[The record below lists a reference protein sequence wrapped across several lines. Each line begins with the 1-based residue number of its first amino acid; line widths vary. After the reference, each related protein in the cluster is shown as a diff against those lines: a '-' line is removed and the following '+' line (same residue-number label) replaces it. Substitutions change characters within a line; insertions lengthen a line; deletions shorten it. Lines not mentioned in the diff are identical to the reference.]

1 MKKAL
6 VLSLVAILC
15 LGAASFAQ
23 TLSGKWN
30 TTVTITP
37 NPVPPVTLLAIKS
50 ELIVTYS
57 ISGWSFSSDT
67 LLKDTGWNAQKFD
80 VTGTLGAFT
89 VSSDLVFAPSTLQM
103 IQWVTSTEL
112 SLAGVDLTAKFV
124 SVPGDVALLLTGK
137 GTAGNVDVSA
147 TVKLG
152 SAWYDADG
160 VGTWCTS
167 AYGYPLYWYAAN
179 PNDAGCDFDF
189 NSIDIT
195 VGFPFC
201 CADVTAEVYFT
212 CAGFQY
218 ADFGVTGIQVPN
230 LPWFGFD
237 ANLHFT
243 TQTKTIVLT
252 PEFNFGNDACFNLY
266 ISQNV
271 AELDDNGQVTVP
283 GFFTL
288 GNISLDGIDFT
299 CTLGGVTI
307 YDISWW
313 GHEGSSIYDKPG
325 ILYATNYWEA
335 FKLTTSD
342 DACCGPFSFA
352 LTMYFLNGGT
362 QLFDISKI
370 TASMGLQVA
379 QQFKFTTGITLNLE
393 TIPTFSQ
400 WTVGFLVTW

>member
-6 VLSLVAILC
+6 VLSLVAVLC

-30 TTVTITP
+30 TTVTIQP
-37 NPVPPVTLLAIKS
+37 AGSPLLAIKS
-50 ELIVTYS
+50 ELVVTYS

-67 LLKDTGWNAQKFD
+67 ILKDTGWYSQKFD

-89 VSSDLVFAPSTLQM
+89 VNSDLVFAPATLAM

-124 SVPGDVALLLTGK
+124 SVPGDTALLLTGK

-147 TVKLG
+147 TLKLG
-152 SAWYDADG
+152 TAVYDTYDTGFAYSS
-160 VGTWCTS
+160 VGQF
-167 AYGYPLYWYAAN
+167 WYAATSN
-179 PNDAGCDFDF
+179 YDGCGFDF

-230 LPWFGFD
+230 LPWFSFD

-252 PEFNFGNDACFNLY
+252 PVFNFGNDACFNLY
-266 ISQNV
+266 ISQASNV
-271 AELDDNGQVTVP
+271 DEDGVVIAPDSPL
-283 GFFTL
+283 TL
-288 GNISLDGIDFT
+288 GDISLNGIDFT
-299 CTLGGVTI
+299 CTLGGVTF
-307 YDISWW
+307 YDISYW
-313 GHEGSSIYDKPG
+313 GIGSIYDKPG
-325 ILYATNYWEA
+325 ILYATPYWEA

-352 LTMYFLNGGT
+352 LTMYFLDGST
-362 QLFDISKI
+362 QLFDISQVV
-370 TASMGLQVA
+370 ASMSLQVA
-379 QQFKFTTGITLNLE
+379 QQFKFTTGITLNLDAS
-393 TIPTFSQ
+393 PTFTK
-400 WTVGFLVTW
+400 WTIGFLVTW

>member
-30 TTVTITP
+30 TTVTI
-37 NPVPPVTLLAIKS
+37 NPVGPALTIKS
-50 ELIVTYS
+50 ELVVTYS

-67 LLKDTGWNAQKFD
+67 VLKQSGWYSQKFD

-89 VSSDLVFAPSTLQM
+89 VNSDLVFAPSTLQM

-124 SVPGDVALLLTGK
+124 SVPGDTALLLTGK

-147 TVKLG
+147 TLKLG
-152 SAWYDADG
+152 TAVYDTYDTG
-160 VGTWCTS
+160 FLYSSVGQF
-167 AYGYPLYWYAAN
+167 WYAATDN
-179 PNDAGCDFDF
+179 YDRCGFDF

-230 LPWFGFD
+230 LPWFSFD

-252 PEFNFGNDACFNLY
+252 PVFNFGNDACFNLY
-266 ISQNV
+266 ISQATNV
-271 AELDDNGQVTVP
+271 DDSGTVTAPMSPLV
-283 GFFTL
+283 L
-288 GNISLDGIDFT
+288 GDISLNGIDFT
-299 CTLGGVTI
+299 CTLGGVTF
-307 YDISWW
+307 YDISYW
-313 GHEGSSIYDKPG
+313 GVGSIYDKPG
-325 ILYATNYWEA
+325 ILYATN
-335 FKLTTSD
+335 
-342 DACCGPFSFA
+342 
-352 LTMYFLNGGT
+352 
-362 QLFDISKI
+362 
-370 TASMGLQVA
+370 
-379 QQFKFTTGITLNLE
+379 
-393 TIPTFSQ
+393 
-400 WTVGFLVTW
+400 

>member
-6 VLSLVAILC
+6 VLSLVAVLC

-23 TLSGKWN
+23 TLTGKWN
-30 TTVTITP
+30 TTITIIP
-37 NPVPPVTLLAIKS
+37 SPVSLSIQS

-67 LLKDTGWNAQKFD
+67 LLLGTGWNGQKFD

-89 VSSDLVFAPSTLQM
+89 VNSDLVFDPASLAM

-124 SVPGDVALLLTGK
+124 SVPGDTALLLTGK
-137 GTAGNVDVSA
+137 GTAGDVNVSA
-147 TVKLG
+147 TLKLG
-152 SAWYDADG
+152 TAWYDSNG
-160 VGTWCTS
+160 VGVYCI
-167 AYGYPLYWYAAN
+167 APNYPLYWYPAAVN
-179 PNDAGCDFDF
+179 YDGCGFDF

-237 ANLHFT
+237 ADLHFT

-266 ISQNV
+266 ISQSV
-271 AELDDNGQVTVP
+271 AELDENGQVTVP

-307 YDISWW
+307 YDISYW
-313 GHEGSSIYDKPG
+313 GHEGQTIYDKPG
-325 ILYATNYWEA
+325 ILYGTPYWEA

-362 QLFDISKI
+362 QLFDISKV

-379 QQFKFTTGITLNLE
+379 QQFKFTTGIQLNLD
-393 TIPTFSQ
+393 TVPTFTK
-400 WTVGFLVTW
+400 WTIGFIVTW